1 MRDNKQRERKNC
13 LTNAC
18 PIQAKY
24 SSKYIEMDDCLT
36 KKKKKQK
43 GESKMKKAIK
53 SVHFHN
59 REHVG

>member
-36 KKKKKQK
+36 KKKKKT
-43 GESKMKKAIK
+43 ERRIK
-53 SVHFHN
+53 N
-59 REHVG
+59 EEGY

>member
-36 KKKKKQK
+36 KKKKKNRKENQK
-43 GESKMKKAIK
+43 
-53 SVHFHN
+53 
-59 REHVG
+59 